1 MIPGQ
6 EYAATIAHLMDVD
19 ATCLHG
25 VSVDEDCPIC
35 DMEIDDDITDCDC
48 ADLSDC
54 AAAGEDSADSDGMP
68 G

>member
-1 MIPGQ
+1 VTGLD
-6 EYAATIAHLMDVD
+6 YAATLADWFDAD

-25 VSVDEDCPIC
+25 VSVDEECPIC
-35 DMEIDDDITDCDC
+35 DGGIDDDIADCDC

-54 AAAGEDSADSDGMP
+54 AAAGEDTADSDGMP